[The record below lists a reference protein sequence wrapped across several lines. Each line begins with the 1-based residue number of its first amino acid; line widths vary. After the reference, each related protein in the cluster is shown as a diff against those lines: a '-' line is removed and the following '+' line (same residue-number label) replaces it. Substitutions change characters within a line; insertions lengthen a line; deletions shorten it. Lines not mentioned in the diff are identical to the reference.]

1 MQTYTHKQAKRFKKL
16 AAAGAITLTL
26 TGSVMQAST
35 LTFADDDVA
44 DTTTKASGG
53 DEKGLK
59 VTPDATNLNKAV
71 KDAQAAG
78 VDVTVADTKTTTV
91 GAKYAAANKKRVD
104 GTYADK
110 VKELKDLAT
119 QQKAAD
125 AQYAKDEASYKTA
138 LAAYNKAVE
147 GQTNDAEPSNPLQ
160 PEQLAYEQPFDLIA
174 NKNGLS
180 KVSVTSTKIS
190 DKSQITAGDLY
201 NSDYIRRIKVSDTT
215 KPITITYKNVAK
227 DKESGKSLDV
237 TLTLSDFVTDKI
249 DTQGSSADA
258 NPYIYVYSNYA
269 DSVSQFNV
277 VAMKQS
283 TTYTYSNS
291 GKSYDKD
298 YYQTYGSL
306 NYQDNNRYEFTAPD
320 SGVKATF
327 LNKGTAIANKLQK
340 VSGKASSKASEAF
353 MGVAGTTQPE
363 DAWDT
368 RPEALTELGVTYLV
382 NNGAF
387 VWLGVSGGDGK
398 EPVAKPGD
406 GGYWATYNHIMMG
419 ANTVAP
425 TVTKP
430 VEPKKPAPLKAE
442 VQLENLLVT
451 PEVTKDVDAGTNK
464 GNAKGSADGQTF
476 MVGDKMTY
484 SMKASDLPAGRDE
497 YKSLAYTDQ
506 LPEGFTFD
514 KASAIDANGNDVS
527 NQLKLTEKDGVFT
540 ATFKPGYVA
549 QINKDKAKSTPLPT
563 IIVSGTANK
572 DHVTLKNVFDF
583 VVDGDSYE
591 SNEVTNEVSDVTA
604 HKTVEAGVKDTATGN
619 SIDGKSVAK
628 GQILTYELTTDDLP
642 ANRATDVKS
651 FVWRDKLPKYV
662 DLKSYK
668 IMDANGEDV
677 TDSYEDKGDGK
688 RNLNLVR
695 KSTTDMNEDKT
706 KVFKNDTVFITVV
719 ANEDGVNFKNQAT
732 NIINGGDRET
742 NEVTNQT
749 PSYHPEKQD
758 VNDKGEDINGKHVK
772 PGDTIHYKVV
782 GDLSDMTNMAIT
794 PDMLKQELFSIS
806 DDYDENKLSVTPEIQ
821 QNLSV
826 QLEKSVTSDL
836 KDSEDQSNKDDD
848 DTSVTTDTPQTEND
862 TTSEVSQSE
871 TDESQSDTSD
881 TEVQPTDGTIFIG
894 KGTAD
899 EFDMNDVTVDWDIKN
914 GRWKLTPKDDV
925 EFLQKYAGNK
935 LIITFSPQVKKGATG
950 VVRNTA
956 IQTTFGNEQETNTV
970 KNPIT
975 DETVVT
981 TTEKDRQ
988 EITHEKNVHNKTT
1001 VDTTSKESSSVK
1013 KATTKELAAETAPEK
1028 QLPTTGSNGPL
1039 QRIVNWFMGLVK

>member
-26 TGSVMQAST
+26 TGSVIQAST

-44 DTTTKASGG
+44 DTTTKSGGG

-71 KDAQAAG
+71 KDAQASG

-91 GAKYAAANKKRVD
+91 GAKDAAANKKRVD

-110 VKELKDLAT
+110 VKELNALTAK
-119 QQKAAD
+119 QKAND
-125 AQYAKDEASYKTA
+125 AQYAKDKAKYDA
-138 LAAYNKAVE
+138 DLDAYNKAVK
-147 GQTNDAEPSNPLQ
+147 GQTNDANPSNPLQ
-160 PEQLAYEQPFDLIA
+160 PGQLAYEQPFDLTS
-174 NKNGLS
+174 NPDGLKS
-180 KVSVTSTKIS
+180 VSVDSTKIS
-190 DKSQITAGDLY
+190 DKSKIPAGDLY
-201 NSDYIRRIKVSDTT
+201 NSKYVRRVKVTDTT
-215 KPITITYKNVAK
+215 KPISVTYHNAAK
-227 DKESGKSLDV
+227 DKTTGHPLDV
-237 TLTLSDFVTDKI
+237 TLTLSDFVTEKI
-249 DTQGSSADA
+249 DSQGASQDTT
-258 NPYIYVYSNYA
+258 PYIYIYSNYVDA
-269 DSVSQFNV
+269 VSQFNV
-277 VAMKQS
+277 VAMKQA
-283 TTYTYSNS
+283 TKYTDA
-291 GKSYDKD
+291 GKSYSKD

-306 NYQDNNRYEFTAPD
+306 NYQDDNRYEFSAP
-320 SGVKATF
+320 STGVKATF
-327 LNKGTAIANKLQK
+327 LNKGTSIAAKLQT
-340 VSGKASSKASEAF
+340 VSGKASSKQSQAF
-353 MGVAGTTQPE
+353 MGTIGTNQPD

-368 RPEALTELGVTYLV
+368 RPESLTKLGVTYLV
-382 NNGAF
+382 KNGAA
-387 VWLGVSGGDGK
+387 VWLGVSGGHGK
-398 EPVAKPGD
+398 EPAAKPGD

-425 TVTKP
+425 TATKP

-540 ATFKPGYVA
+540 ATFKPEYVA

-591 SNEVTNEVSDVTA
+591 SNEVTNDVSYVTA

-651 FVWRDKLPKYV
+651 FAWRDKLTKYV

-668 IMDANGEDV
+668 IVDANGEDV

-695 KSTTDMNEDKT
+695 KSTADMNADKT
-706 KVFKNDTVFITVV
+706 QVFKNDTVFITVV

-758 VNDKGEDINGKHVK
+758 VNDKGEDINGKDVK

-862 TTSEVSQSE
+862 TTGEVSQSE

-914 GRWKLTPKDDV
+914 GRWKLTPKNDV